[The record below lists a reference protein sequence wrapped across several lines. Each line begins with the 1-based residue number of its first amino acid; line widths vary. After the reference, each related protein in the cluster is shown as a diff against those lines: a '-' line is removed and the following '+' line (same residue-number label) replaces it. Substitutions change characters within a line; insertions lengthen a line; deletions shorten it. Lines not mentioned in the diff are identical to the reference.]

1 MKQTEE
7 LPHASPWRPVAV
19 LPCIPAKSPF
29 TLQQVSARLL
39 TKAGTRVVQ
48 GSAGEP
54 NMQPNDISFEA
65 ALEARV
71 DQMLDACT
79 RCGKCVEVCPSV
91 QPAGIANAE
100 PEEVITGIIDILRGG
115 EGPEASRKWAQS
127 CILSGE
133 CIKACDEG
141 VNPRFLLAMARVAI
155 AKAEHDLPERRRRGV
170 ERYRDL
176 GRDVAVLS
184 RLQLDDEVLKRLG
197 QKSASA
203 TAPADAPDFVF
214 YTGCNVLK
222 TPHIALLALDIM
234 DALGITYQVMGGPSH
249 CCGIMQ
255 LRPGDVEMSGRM
267 GASTAEK
274 MSHSKS
280 GQVISWCPSCHV
292 QFTETTLPAIER
304 QRGARPFEMTP
315 FMRFLNGRLAEL
327 TPHLRGRVE
336 MRVALHRHPGVAGVI
351 EAATAILQA
360 VPGIALVDLKQPAV
374 GLQSAS
380 LAALPAF
387 KRELQLNEL
396 RAASDAG
403 IDALVT
409 VYHSEHRE
417 LCAHERDWP
426 FQIVNLLELVGA
438 SMGLQRRDRYKELKI
453 MQDADQIITEC
464 GDLIAQHALD
474 PARARDV
481 VVKAM
486 LADQPLP
493 LKAGA

>member
-1 MKQTEE
+1 
-7 LPHASPWRPVAV
+7 
-19 LPCIPAKSPF
+19 
-29 TLQQVSARLL
+29 
-39 TKAGTRVVQ
+39 
-48 GSAGEP
+48 
-54 NMQPNDISFEA
+54 MQPSNISFET

-71 DQMLDACT
+71 GQMLDACT

-91 QPAGIANAE
+91 KPAGIADAG
-100 PEEVITGIIDILRGG
+100 PEAIITGIIDIVRNGD
-115 EGPEASRKWAQS
+115 GPEASRRWAQS
-127 CILSGE
+127 CMLSGE

-141 VNPRFLLAMARVAI
+141 VNPRFLLAMARVAMT
-155 AKAEHDLPERRRRGV
+155 KAEHGLQERRRQGV
-170 ERYRDL
+170 EKYRDL

-184 RLQLDDEVLKRLG
+184 RLQLDGEVLERLG
-197 QKSASA
+197 QKAASV

-234 DALGITYQVMGGPSH
+234 DALGISYRVMGGPSH

-255 LRPGDVEMSGRM
+255 LRLGDVETSGRM

-274 MSHSKS
+274 LSHTKS
-280 GQVISWCPSCHV
+280 GQVISWCPSCYV
-292 QFTETTLPAIER
+292 QFTETTLPTMER
-304 QRGARPFEMTP
+304 QRGARPFEMVP
-315 FMRFLNGRLAEL
+315 FMRFLGGRLDQL
-327 TPHLRGRVE
+327 TPHLRQRVD
-336 MRVALHRHPGVAGVI
+336 MRVALHRHPGVAGVM
-351 EAATAILQA
+351 EAAAKILEAIS
-360 VPGIALVDLKQPAV
+360 GITLVDLKQPAV
-374 GLQSAS
+374 GLQSVS
-380 LAALPAF
+380 VGALPAF

-396 RAASDAG
+396 RAGREAG

-453 MQDADQIITEC
+453 MQDADQIISEC

-474 PARARDV
+474 PTKARDV

-486 LADQPLP
+486 LGDQPLP
-493 LKAGA
+493 LHRGPQPL